1 MSLEEKMFD
10 KNIELKNKVS
20 DEIKR
25 VQKGE
30 SKKNLYQLQTIL
42 NELYLIEQG
51 KELIL
56 SYPRLILDSWDYSDS
71 LGLELLE
78 FAEKH
83 KKISR
88 Y

>member
-1 MSLEEKMFD
+1 MSLEEKMIE

-20 DEIKR
+20 DEIER
-25 VQKGE
+25 VHKGE
-30 SKKNLYQLQTIL
+30 SKKNIYQLQTIL

-71 LGLELLE
+71 LGLELLD

-83 KKISR
+83 KNTS
-88 Y
+88 

>member
-1 MSLEEKMFD
+1 MSLEEKMFE

-20 DEIKR
+20 DEIER
-25 VQKGE
+25 VHKGE
-30 SKKNLYQLQTIL
+30 SKKNIYQLQTTI

-78 FAEKH
+78 FAEIH
-83 KKISR
+83 KKINR